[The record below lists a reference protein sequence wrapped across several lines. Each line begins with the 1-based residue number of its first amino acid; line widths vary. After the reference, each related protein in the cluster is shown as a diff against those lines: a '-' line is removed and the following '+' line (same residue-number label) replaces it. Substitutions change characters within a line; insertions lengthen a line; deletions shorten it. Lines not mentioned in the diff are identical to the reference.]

1 MILDSSMKMT
11 SVLDMNILG
20 VVDATSQAID
30 PLECICLLGTLL

>member
-11 SVLDMNILG
+11 VLDMDILG